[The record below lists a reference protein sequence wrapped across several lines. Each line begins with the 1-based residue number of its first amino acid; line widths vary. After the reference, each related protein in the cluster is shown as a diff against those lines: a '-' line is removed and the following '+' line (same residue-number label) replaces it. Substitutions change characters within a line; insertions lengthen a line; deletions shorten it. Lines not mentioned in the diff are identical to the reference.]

1 LALPTVLSS
10 EAFDV
15 ISVLSH
21 YIIINNH
28 KLCGSFWRRDVMKL
42 LDKYRMVTEFTI
54 KARDTAMFWAD
65 KWMPHKSFLRLFSF
79 EIDQTLSVKE
89 VLLLTDKTEL
99 FHMPLSQQAHEELD
113 QL

>member
-1 LALPTVLSS
+1 
-10 EAFDV
+10 
-15 ISVLSH
+15 
-21 YIIINNH
+21 
-28 KLCGSFWRRDVMKL
+28 MKL
-42 LDKYRMVTEFTI
+42 SDKYRMVTKVTI
-54 KARDTAMFWAD
+54 KSRDTAMFWAH

-113 QL
+113 RLQSWIVGVTLVPAESDSWNTIWKGGVYTTKSLYQYTF